1 MDLEPDS
8 KSATLASTIPTTHDT
23 DVENS
28 VKTKF
33 HRSHLWISDAFKHSQ
48 DSVQI
53 PDKFLKRAEVDQ
65 DCFEFEHE
73 GFKFFCF
80 PLISDETYL
89 GAVFF

>member
-8 KSATLASTIPTTHDT
+8 KSATLASTNPTTHDA

-53 PDKFLKRAEVDQ
+53 
-65 DCFEFEHE
+65 
-73 GFKFFCF
+73 
-80 PLISDETYL
+80 LISFKES
-89 GAVFF
+89 